1 VGKRF
6 GNVLYF
12 QAEPPNLSF
21 HWREE
26 IFYLKRGLKRTGI
39 LLGLLIAYLFSSFLG
54 QPIFYSIKLQDAE
67 SFSFKSFLKN
77 PEQNIQARL
86 ERSKKICGS
95 NPFPIAFLENLS
107 LIGRPNFRFPKIFH
121 HEGVLILRC

>member
-12 QAEPPNLSF
+12 QEEPQNLSF

-39 LLGLLIAYLFSSFLG
+39 LLGLSIAYLFSSFPGLA
-54 QPIFYSIKLQDAE
+54 ILYSIALEDPE
-67 SFSFKSFLKN
+67 SFSFNSFFGN

-86 ERSKKICGS
+86 EKSKKINSS
-95 NPFPIAFLENLS
+95 NPPPIAFLENLS
-107 LIGRPNFRFPKIFH
+107 LIGHPNFSFPKFFH

>member
-12 QAEPPNLSF
+12 QEEPQNLSF
-21 HWREE
+21 HWSEE

-39 LLGLLIAYLFSSFLG
+39 LLGLSIADLFSSVPGLA
-54 QPIFYSIKLQDAE
+54 ILYSIALEDPE
-67 SFSFKSFLKN
+67 SFSFNSFLGN

-86 ERSKKICGS
+86 EKSKKINSS
-95 NPFPIAFLENLS
+95 NPPPIALLENLS
-107 LIGRPNFRFPKIFH
+107 LIGHPNFSFPKFFH